1 MRVIWCLSIYIYLK
15 TLVILKSGGAGGLK
29 IKVSMVILAPKSC
42 LGFLVVY
49 KGYTGYLVAILFNL
63 LWF

>member
-49 KGYTGYLVAILFNL
+49 KGYVVAILFNL